1 MTAEQLARI
10 DHVFFGYEDHGI
22 LTMNIG
28 LDYDG
33 STHQG
38 FGGYCLDSFD
48 KDEDRRIGTAGGM
61 DYVIQILKC
70 LGANSID
77 EIKGK
82 MCYAIKDKPGFFGKV
97 IGIKQIPQDGK
108 GIFLIKDWQE
118 KWFPGEAD
126 KF

>member
-1 MTAEQLARI
+1 MNEQLARI
-10 DHVFFGYEDHGI
+10 DEVFFGYEDHGI
-22 LTMNIG
+22 LTMMIG

-48 KDEDRRIGTAGGM
+48 KEEDRRIGTAAGM
-61 DYVIQILKC
+61 DYVIQVMKC
-70 LGANSID
+70 VGANNIG

-82 MCYAIKDKPGFFGKV
+82 MVYAIKDTPGFFGKV
-97 IGIKQIPQDGK
+97 IGLKQIPQDGK
-108 GIFLIKDWQE
+108 GKFLIKDWQE
-118 KWFPGEAD
+118 KWFPGEED